1 MSNLVQRS
9 ITGILFVVLLVGATV
24 WNQWSFVVMFM
35 LITCIS
41 LWEFYK
47 ITEQQ
52 KIFPQKI
59 YGILL
64 GLAVFLSCNQYLSN
78 GHNPTFLI
86 AIVPLLFL
94 IFIFELYRKSD
105 NPFSNISFTLIGLLL
120 IAVPF
125 AALNYLAFGRDGQYQ
140 SEMLIGYFL
149 LLWTN
154 DTAAYFIGSK
164 FGEHRLFERISPKK
178 SWEGFWSGFVFN
190 LLIAYVISQYI
201 NTLNLYQWLT
211 MAVIVTVAGTYG
223 DLVESSFKR
232 SINYKDSGNILPGH
246 GGILDR
252 FDSLLLSAPFVAVY
266 LYVIN
271 NYDLL

>member
-1 MSNLVQRS
+1 
-9 ITGILFVVLLVGATV
+9 
-24 WNQWSFVVMFM
+24 MFM

-47 ITEQQ
+47 ITEQHQ
-52 KIFPQKI
+52 IFPQKF

-64 GLAVFLSCNQYLSN
+64 GLMIFLSCNQYFSN
-78 GHNPTFLI
+78 GHGPMILI
-86 AIVPLLFL
+86 SIVPLLFL
-94 IFIFELYRKSD
+94 IFVFELYRKSD
-105 NPFSNISFTLIGLLL
+105 NPFSNISFTIVGLLL

-125 AALNYLAFGRDGQYQ
+125 AALNYLAFGKDGQYHP
-140 SEMLIGYFL
+140 ELLIGYFL
-149 LLWTN
+149 LVWTN

-178 SWEGFWSGFVFN
+178 SWEGFWSGFAFN

-201 NTLNLYQWLT
+201 DMLSLYQWLI
-211 MAVIVTVAGTYG
+211 MAIIVTVAGTYG

-271 NYDLL
+271 NYDIL